1 MTSAGEQASHELKKL
16 IGEFEH
22 MLDAALREIKSET
35 RAVDRYVHDNA
46 WVAVGIA
53 AAAGFVFGC
62 LVGRRD

>member
-22 MLDAALREIKSET
+22 IMDAALREIKSET
-35 RAVDRYVHDNA
+35 RA